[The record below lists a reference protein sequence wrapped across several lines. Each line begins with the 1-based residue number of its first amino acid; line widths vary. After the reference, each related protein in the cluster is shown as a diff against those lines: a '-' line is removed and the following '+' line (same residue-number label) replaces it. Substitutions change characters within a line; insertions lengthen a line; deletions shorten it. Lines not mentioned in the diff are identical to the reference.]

1 MNKTFIVLKK
11 ELKETFRDKKSL
23 RMMLVMPIIIPIFII
38 LMSSLFVSESRE
50 QVEDFNKVG
59 FNYEFTEKEKEL
71 AKQSFI
77 EPVYEDET
85 KLKEMFDNGELNLYV
100 LRDGNKYGMY
110 YRNDTTSSMTLQL
123 ANEYFDNYKQELQK
137 EYLERN
143 GINTK
148 EVFEIIT
155 FEDHEEKSEN
165 FIGKYIGEFSF
176 IYIIMAIT
184 IAATYPATDAT
195 AGEKE
200 RGTLE
205 TLFTFPIKSRDIIVG
220 KYLGVATISLITGLL
235 SLFLAEGALIYVNGK
250 YEMLQAYNI
259 VFSLP
264 TMLILGLM
272 IILFSFLVSGL
283 TIAMASKSKTFK
295 EAQSALAPIN
305 MIVMLPGLISYLMN
319 LKTTP
324 LYSVIPFLNLNLI
337 FSDAVKGDFNII
349 NIGLMIISTIIF
361 ITLLLSFII
370 KQYKSEKTLF
380 G

>member
-71 AKQSFI
+71 AKNSFI
-77 EPVYEDET
+77 EPVYEEET
-85 KLKEMFDNGELNLYV
+85 KLKEMFNNGELNLYV

>member
-71 AKQSFI
+71 AKNSFI
-77 EPVYEDET
+77 EPVYEEET
-85 KLKEMFDNGELNLYV
+85 KLKEMFDKGELNLYV

-370 KQYKSEKTLF
+370 KQYKSEETLF

>member
-1 MNKTFIVLKK
+1 
-11 ELKETFRDKKSL
+11 
-23 RMMLVMPIIIPIFII
+23 
-38 LMSSLFVSESRE
+38 
-50 QVEDFNKVG
+50 
-59 FNYEFTEKEKEL
+59 
-71 AKQSFI
+71 
-77 EPVYEDET
+77 
-85 KLKEMFDNGELNLYV
+85 
-100 LRDGNKYGMY
+100 
-110 YRNDTTSSMTLQL
+110 
-123 ANEYFDNYKQELQK
+123 
-137 EYLERN
+137 
-143 GINTK
+143 
-148 EVFEIIT
+148 
-155 FEDHEEKSEN
+155 
-165 FIGKYIGEFSF
+165 
-176 IYIIMAIT
+176 MAIT

>member
-1 MNKTFIVLKK
+1 MNKTFIILKK

-23 RMMLVMPIIIPIFII
+23 RMMLVMPIIIPLFII
-38 LMSSLFVSESRE
+38 LMSYLFVSESRE
-50 QVEDFNKVG
+50 QVTDFNKVG

-71 AKQSFI
+71 AKKSFI
-77 EPVYEDET
+77 EPVYESEE
-85 KLKEMFDNGELNLYV
+85 KLKEEFDNGNLNLYV
-100 LRDGNKYGMY
+100 IRNGSVYGMY
-110 YRNDTTSSMTLQL
+110 YRNDTTSAMTLQL
-123 ANEYFDNYKQELQK
+123 AEEYFENYKQELQK

-143 GINTK
+143 GIDSK
-148 EVFEIIT
+148 EVIEIIT

-220 KYLGVATISLITGLL
+220 KYLGVTTISLITGIL

-250 YEMLQAYNI
+250 YEMLRAYNV
-259 VFSLP
+259 VFSVP
-264 TMLILGLM
+264 TLLILVLM

-283 TIAMASKSKTFK
+283 TIAMASKSKNFK

-305 MIVMLPGLISYLMN
+305 MIVMLPGLISYMMN

-324 LYSVIPFLNLNLI
+324 LYSMIPFLNLNLI
-337 FSDAVKGDFNII
+337 FSDAVKGEFNFIH
-349 NIGLMIISTIIF
+349 IGIMIISTIVF

-370 KQYKSEKTLF
+370 RQYKSEKTLF

>member
-1 MNKTFIVLKK
+1 MNKTFIILKK

-23 RMMLVMPIIIPIFII
+23 RMMLVMPIIIPLFII

-50 QVEDFNKVG
+50 QVKDFNKVG
-59 FNYEFTEKEKEL
+59 FNYQFSEREKEL
-71 AKQSFI
+71 AKESFI
-77 EPVYEDET
+77 EPVYKSEKE
-85 KLKEMFDNGELNLYV
+85 LKEDFDNGKLNLYV
-100 LRDGNKYGMY
+100 IKNDTVYGMY
-110 YRNDTTSSMTLQL
+110 YRNDTTSTMTLQL
-123 ANEYFDNYKQELQK
+123 ATEFFDAYKEELQK
-137 EYLERN
+137 NYLEQY
-143 GINTK
+143 GIDSKN
-148 EVFEIIT
+148 VIDIIT
-155 FEDHEEKSEN
+155 FEDHESKEEN
-165 FIGKYIGEFSF
+165 FIGKYIGEFTF
-176 IYIIMAIT
+176 VYIIMAIT

-220 KYLGVATISLITGLL
+220 KYLGVTAISLITGIL

-264 TMLILGLM
+264 TILILILM
-272 IILFSFLVSGL
+272 IILFSFLISGL
-283 TIAMASKSKTFK
+283 TIAMASKSKNFK

-305 MIVMLPGLISYLMN
+305 MIVMLPGLLSYFMN

-324 LYSVIPFLNLNLI
+324 LYSIIPFLNLNLI
-337 FSDAVKGDFNII
+337 FSDTVKGEFDVI
-349 NIGLMIISTIIF
+349 NIGLMVLSTIIF
-361 ITLLLSFII
+361 ITILLSFII

>member
-1 MNKTFIVLKK
+1 MNKTFIILKK

-38 LMSSLFVSESRE
+38 LMSHLFVSESRE
-50 QVEDFNKVG
+50 QVKDFNKVG
-59 FNYEFTEKEKEL
+59 FNYEFSEKEKEL
-71 AKQSFI
+71 AKKSFI
-77 EPVYEDET
+77 EPVYDTEE
-85 KLKEMFDNGELNLYV
+85 KLKEQFDNGELNLYV
-100 LRDGNKYGMY
+100 LRNGTVYGMY
-110 YRNDTTSSMTLQL
+110 YRNDTTSTMTLQL
-123 ANEYFDNYKQELQK
+123 ATEYFDAYKQELQK
-137 EYLERN
+137 EYLEKY
-143 GINTK
+143 GIDGK
-148 EVFEIIT
+148 EVIDIIT
-155 FEDHEEKSEN
+155 FEDHESKEEN

-220 KYLGVATISLITGLL
+220 KYLGVTTISLITGIL
-235 SLFLAEGALIYVNGK
+235 SLFLAEGALIYVNDK
-250 YEMLQAYNI
+250 YEMLHAYNI
-259 VFSLP
+259 VFSVP
-264 TMLILGLM
+264 TLLVLILM
-272 IILFSFLVSGL
+272 IILFSFLISGL
-283 TIAMASKSKTFK
+283 TIAMASKSKNFK

-305 MIVMLPGLISYLMN
+305 MIVMLPGLISYFMN

-324 LYSVIPFLNLNLI
+324 LYSMIPFLNLNLI
-337 FSDAVKGDFNII
+337 FSDTVKGEFNII
-349 NIGLMIISTIIF
+349 NILLMIISTILF
-361 ITLLLSFII
+361 ISILLSFII

>member
-1 MNKTFIVLKK
+1 MYKCKVIEVNIPYEYKDKNVSMNKVMKIKLIEKM
-11 ELKETFRDKKSL
+11 DKKNY
-23 RMMLVMPIIIPIFII
+23 
-38 LMSSLFVSESRE
+38 
-50 QVEDFNKVG
+50 DFNYQFSK
-59 FNYEFTEKEKEL
+59 KEKEL

-77 EPVYEDET
+77 EPVYASEE
-85 KLKEMFDNGELNLYV
+85 KLKEQFDNGELNLYV

-123 ANEYFDNYKQELQK
+123 ADEYFENYKQYLQK
-137 EYLERN
+137 EYLEN
-143 GINTK
+143 YGINSD
-148 EVFEIIT
+148 EVFDIIT
-155 FEDHEEKSEN
+155 FGDYEEKSEN

-205 TLFTFPIKSRDIIVG
+205 TLFTFQIKSIGIIVG
-220 KYLGVATISLITGLL
+220 KYLGVTTISLITGLL
-235 SLFLAEGALIYVNGK
+235 SLILTQGALIYVNDK
-250 YEMLQAYNI
+250 YEMLHAYNI
-259 VFSLP
+259 VFSVP
-264 TMLILGLM
+264 TLLILALK

-295 EAQSALAPIN
+295 EAQSVLAPIN
-305 MIVMLPGLISYLMN
+305 MIVMLPGLISYFMN

-324 LYSVIPFLNLNLI
+324 LYSMIPFLNLNII
-337 FSDAVKGDFNII
+337 FSDTVKGEFNII
-349 NIGLMIISTIIF
+349 NILLMIISTILF
-361 ITLLLSFII
+361 ISILLSFII

>member
-1 MNKTFIVLKK
+1 MNKTFIILKK
-11 ELKETFRDKKSL
+11 ELKETLRDKKSL

-38 LMSSLFVSESRE
+38 VMSSLFVSESRE
-50 QVEDFNKVG
+50 QVKDFNKVG
-59 FNYEFTEKEKEL
+59 FNYEFSEKEKEL

-77 EPVYEDET
+77 EPVYETEE
-85 KLKEMFDNGELNLYV
+85 KLKEQFDNGELNLYV
-100 LRDGNKYGMY
+100 LRDGNKFGMY

-123 ANEYFDNYKQELQK
+123 ANEFFDNYKTELQK
-137 EYLERN
+137 EYLESY

-155 FEDHEEKSEN
+155 FEDHESKEEN

-220 KYLGVATISLITGLL
+220 KYLGVTTISLITGLL
-235 SLFLAEGALIYVNGK
+235 SLILTQGALVYVNDK
-250 YEMLQAYNI
+250 YEMLHAYNI
-259 VFSLP
+259 VFSVP
-264 TMLILGLM
+264 TLLILALM

-305 MIVMLPGLISYLMN
+305 MIVMLPGLISYFMN

-324 LYSVIPFLNLNLI
+324 LYSMIPFLNLNLI
-337 FSDAVKGDFNII
+337 FSDTVKGEFDII
-349 NIGLMIISTIIF
+349 NIGLMILSTIVF

>member
-1 MNKTFIVLKK
+1 MNKTFIILKK

-71 AKQSFI
+71 AKNSFI

-110 YRNDTTSSMTLQL
+110 YRNNETSGMTLQL
-123 ANEYFDNYKQELQK
+123 AEEYFQFYKEELQK
-137 EYLERN
+137 EYLEKN
-143 GINTK
+143 GINSK
-148 EVFEIIT
+148 EVLEIIT

-165 FIGKYIGEFSF
+165 FIGKYMGEFSF

-205 TLFTFPIKSRDIIVG
+205 TLFTFPVKSRDIIVG
-220 KYLGVATISLITGLL
+220 KYLGVTAISLITGLL
-235 SLFLAEGALIYVNGK
+235 SLFLAEGALIYVNNK
-250 YEMLQAYNI
+250 YEMLHAYNI
-259 VFSLP
+259 VFSVP
-264 TMLILGLM
+264 TLLILLLM

-283 TIAMASKSKTFK
+283 TIAMASRSKTFK

-305 MIVMLPGLISYLMN
+305 MIVMLPGLISYFMN

-324 LYSVIPFLNLNLI
+324 LYSMIPFLNMNLI
-337 FSDAVKGDFNII
+337 FSDTVKGEFNIV
-349 NIGLMIISTIIF
+349 NIGLMILSTIIF

-370 KQYKSEKTLF
+370 KQYKSEETLF

>member
-1 MNKTFIVLKK
+1 MNKTFIILKK
-11 ELKETFRDKKSL
+11 ELKETLRDKKSL

-38 LMSSLFVSESRE
+38 LMSSLFVSESRD
-50 QVEDFNKVG
+50 QVKDFNKVG
-59 FNYEFTEKEKEL
+59 FNYEFNEKEKEL

-77 EPVYEDET
+77 EPVYDSEEN
-85 KLKEMFDNGELNLYV
+85 LKEQFDNGELNLYV
-100 LRDGNKYGMY
+100 LRDGKTYGLY

-123 ANEYFDNYKQELQK
+123 ADEFFENYKQYLQK
-137 EYLERN
+137 EYLEN
-143 GINTK
+143 YGINSN
-148 EVFEIIT
+148 EVFDIIT

-220 KYLGVATISLITGLL
+220 KYLGVTTISLITGLL
-235 SLFLAEGALIYVNGK
+235 SLILTEGALIYVNNK
-250 YEMLQAYNI
+250 YEMLHAYNI
-259 VFSLP
+259 VFSVP
-264 TMLILGLM
+264 TLLILLIM
-272 IILFSFLVSGL
+272 IILFSLLVSGL
-283 TIAMASKSKTFK
+283 TIAMASKSKSFK

-305 MIVMLPGLISYLMN
+305 MIVMLPGLLSYFMN

-324 LYSVIPFLNLNLI
+324 LYSMIPFLNLNLI
-337 FSDAVKGDFNII
+337 FSDTVKGEFNIV
-349 NIGLMIISTIIF
+349 NILLMIISTILF
-361 ITLLLSFII
+361 ISILLSFII

>member
-1 MNKTFIVLKK
+1 MNKTFIILKK
-11 ELKETFRDKKSL
+11 ELKETLRDKKTL

-38 LMSSLFVSESRE
+38 LMSHLFVSESRE
-50 QVEDFNKVG
+50 QVKDFNKVG

-71 AKQSFI
+71 AKESFI
-77 EPVYEDET
+77 EPVYDTEEN
-85 KLKEMFDNGELNLYV
+85 LKKKFNDGELNLYV
-100 LRDGNKYGMY
+100 VRNGTVYGMY
-110 YRNDTTSSMTLQL
+110 YRNDTTSTMTLQL
-123 ANEYFDNYKQELQK
+123 ATEYFDNYKQYLQK
-137 EYLERN
+137 NYLERY
-143 GINTK
+143 GINSQ

-220 KYLGVATISLITGLL
+220 KYLGVSTISLITGLL

-250 YEMLQAYNI
+250 YEMLRAYNI
-259 VFSLP
+259 VFSVP
-264 TMLILGLM
+264 TLLILSLM

-283 TIAMASKSKTFK
+283 TIAMASKSKNFK

-305 MIVMLPGLISYLMN
+305 MIVMLPGLISYFMN

-324 LYSVIPFLNLNLI
+324 LYSMIPFLNLNLI
-337 FSDAVKGDFNII
+337 FSDTVKGEFNFI
-349 NIGLMIISTIIF
+349 NISLMIISTIIF
-361 ITLLLSFII
+361 ITILLSFII
-370 KQYKSEKTLF
+370 RQYKSEKTLF

>member
-1 MNKTFIVLKK
+1 MNKTFIILKK
-11 ELKETFRDKKSL
+11 ELKEPFRDKKSL

-71 AKQSFI
+71 AKNSFI

>member
-1 MNKTFIVLKK
+1 MNKTFIILKK

-23 RMMLVMPIIIPIFII
+23 RMMLVMPIIIPLFII

-50 QVEDFNKVG
+50 QVKDFNKVG
-59 FNYEFTEKEKEL
+59 FNYQFSEREKEL
-71 AKQSFI
+71 AKESFI
-77 EPVYEDET
+77 EPVYKSEKE
-85 KLKEMFDNGELNLYV
+85 LKEDFDNGELNLYV
-100 LRDGNKYGMY
+100 IKNDTVYGMY
-110 YRNDTTSSMTLQL
+110 YRNDTTSTMTLQL
-123 ANEYFDNYKQELQK
+123 ATEFFDAYKEELQK
-137 EYLERN
+137 NYLEQY
-143 GINTK
+143 GIDSKN
-148 EVFEIIT
+148 VIDIIT
-155 FEDHEEKSEN
+155 FEDHESKEEN
-165 FIGKYIGEFSF
+165 FIGKYIGEFTF
-176 IYIIMAIT
+176 VYIIMAIT

-220 KYLGVATISLITGLL
+220 KYLGVTAISLITGIL

-264 TMLILGLM
+264 TILILILM
-272 IILFSFLVSGL
+272 IILFSFLISGL
-283 TIAMASKSKTFK
+283 TIAMASKSKNFK

-305 MIVMLPGLISYLMN
+305 MIVMLPGLLSYFMN

-324 LYSVIPFLNLNLI
+324 LYSIIPFLNLNLI
-337 FSDAVKGDFNII
+337 FSDTVKGEFDVI
-349 NIGLMIISTIIF
+349 NIGLMVLSTIIF
-361 ITLLLSFII
+361 ITILLSFII

>member
-71 AKQSFI
+71 AKNSFI
-77 EPVYEDET
+77 EPVYEEET

-200 RGTLE
+200 R
-205 TLFTFPIKSRDIIVG
+205 SSN
-220 KYLGVATISLITGLL
+220 Y
-235 SLFLAEGALIYVNGK
+235 
-250 YEMLQAYNI
+250 
-259 VFSLP
+259 
-264 TMLILGLM
+264 
-272 IILFSFLVSGL
+272 
-283 TIAMASKSKTFK
+283 
-295 EAQSALAPIN
+295 
-305 MIVMLPGLISYLMN
+305 
-319 LKTTP
+319 
-324 LYSVIPFLNLNLI
+324 
-337 FSDAVKGDFNII
+337 II
-349 NIGLMIISTIIF
+349 NNRFTKF
-361 ITLLLSFII
+361 ILSRRCINLC
-370 KQYKSEKTLF
+370 KW
-380 G
+380 

>member
-1 MNKTFIVLKK
+1 MNKTFIILKK
-11 ELKETFRDKKSL
+11 ELKETLRDKKTL

-38 LMSSLFVSESRE
+38 LMSHLFVSESRE
-50 QVEDFNKVG
+50 QVKDFNKVG

-71 AKQSFI
+71 AKESFI
-77 EPVYEDET
+77 EPVYDTEEN
-85 KLKEMFDNGELNLYV
+85 LKKKFNDGELNLYV
-100 LRDGNKYGMY
+100 VRNGTVYGMY
-110 YRNDTTSSMTLQL
+110 YRNDTTSTMTLQL
-123 ANEYFDNYKQELQK
+123 ATEYFDNYKQYLQK
-137 EYLERN
+137 NYLERY
-143 GINTK
+143 GINSQ

-220 KYLGVATISLITGLL
+220 KYLGVSAISLITGLL

-250 YEMLQAYNI
+250 YEMLRAYNI
-259 VFSLP
+259 VFSVP
-264 TMLILGLM
+264 TLLILSLM

-283 TIAMASKSKTFK
+283 TIAMASKSKNFK

-305 MIVMLPGLISYLMN
+305 MIVMLPGLISYFMN

-324 LYSVIPFLNLNLI
+324 LYSMIPFLNLNLI
-337 FSDAVKGDFNII
+337 FSDTVKGEFNFI
-349 NIGLMIISTIIF
+349 NISLMSISTIIF
-361 ITLLLSFII
+361 ITILLSFII
-370 KQYKSEKTLF
+370 RQYKSEKTLF

>member
-71 AKQSFI
+71 AKNSFI
-77 EPVYEDET
+77 EPVYEEET

-100 LRDGNKYGMY
+100 LREGNKYGMY

>member
-1 MNKTFIVLKK
+1 MNKTFIILKK

-38 LMSSLFVSESRE
+38 LMSHLFVSESRE
-50 QVEDFNKVG
+50 QVKDFNKVG
-59 FNYEFTEKEKEL
+59 FNYEFSEKEKEL
-71 AKQSFI
+71 AKKSFI
-77 EPVYEDET
+77 KPVYDTEE
-85 KLKEMFDNGELNLYV
+85 KLKEQFDNGELNLYV
-100 LRDGNKYGMY
+100 LRNGTVYGMY
-110 YRNDTTSSMTLQL
+110 YRNDTTSTMTLQL
-123 ANEYFDNYKQELQK
+123 ATEYFDAYKQELQK
-137 EYLERN
+137 EYLEKY
-143 GINTK
+143 GIDGK
-148 EVFEIIT
+148 EVIDIIT
-155 FEDHEEKSEN
+155 FEDHESKEEN

-220 KYLGVATISLITGLL
+220 KYLGVTVISLITGIL
-235 SLFLAEGALIYVNGK
+235 SLFLAEGALIYVNDK
-250 YEMLQAYNI
+250 YEMLHAYNI
-259 VFSLP
+259 VFSVP
-264 TMLILGLM
+264 TLLVLILM
-272 IILFSFLVSGL
+272 IILFSFLISGL
-283 TIAMASKSKTFK
+283 TIAMASKSKNFK

-305 MIVMLPGLISYLMN
+305 MIVMLPGLISYFMN

-324 LYSVIPFLNLNLI
+324 LYSMIPFLNLNLI
-337 FSDAVKGDFNII
+337 FSDTVKGEFNII
-349 NIGLMIISTIIF
+349 NILLMIISTILF
-361 ITLLLSFII
+361 ISILLSFII